1 MGIIDLIRKI
11 SNRTPNS
18 DQTDSESESDNSS
31 NAISNTN
38 QNETS
43 TQSSSSSQNPSATT
57 SSNSGT
63 SSSQPTTAS
72 PHVAAAGSSSSSPSP
87 SPLSIVARADASGR
101 PVHHTSP
108 IRRKGNKARF
118 NSAAHELTV
127 EEVHPALVSPKC
139 KPNDIILLYRDI
151 SELFTTGVKP

>member
-72 PHVAAAGSSSSSPSP
+72 PHVAAAGSSSPSP